1 MTKSKKE
8 QDIVHLNGGAAG
20 GSTSKRQ
27 KVDKSGA
34 SVPNATT
41 TSTNA
46 NSVKIKLFGNQQ
58 VPMASQLPSQLG
70 GML

>member
-1 MTKSKKE
+1 MTKGKKE

-20 GSTSKRQ
+20 SSSTKRQ

-34 SVPNATT
+34 SIPNATT

-58 VPMASQLPSQLG
+58 VQMASQLPAQLG